1 MPFLQK
7 ENDRIFYINKPAK
20 CRRETDTIILIHTN
34 IMDHTIFDSII
45 PLLNKD
51 FHVVTYDLR
60 GFGLSEQGSKE
71 LTLDLYV
78 NDLKF
83 LIKSLRLKSVHIAGY
98 GFGGLIALKFS
109 LLYQDLVK
117 KLVLM
122 TMACFPEESYDFVKS
137 HRSKVSEGYT
147 KIPVDTLIK
156 KVTSLKT
163 DNPEYER
170 LHQMISRVPI
180 SLYKKIMDLT
190 LFTNPI
196 PFMEKTIKQTLILSA
211 EKEIVFPQNLLKFAA
226 SYLDNFHYTV
236 VPNSSSFL
244 MIDQPEI
251 CTQLMYEFLTTGD
264 QGRYSEDIITNEIFE
279 NIRVYTEG
287 IYKKGSKNKK
297 EVNTIQVDF
306 LYSFQAI
313 VNGEKIVYGWNQR
326 YAKQLLIYLVFH
338 QTASRDQLC
347 EHLWPNSPL
356 NNSRSNLRVYLYHLK
371 RLINNHSLHDPVLVI
386 DRNSVYLN
394 WHVTSDVLSLISK
407 VQQAIN
413 EECEHTKYKLTQE
426 AFSQLITPGY
436 LIEISDDWFLQLR
449 NKLDNDLIDLTI
461 WMGNWLTK
469 SGKWE
474 RAWEQLKLIN
484 ELFHGDEEIKD
495 ILLKLEQKID
505 NNRSKY

>member
-83 LIKSLRLKSVHIAGY
+83 LIKSLRLESVHIAGY

-109 LLYQDLVK
+109 ILYQDLVK
-117 KLVLM
+117 KLILM
-122 TMACFPEESYDFVKS
+122 TMACFPKESYDFVKF
-137 HRSKVSEGYT
+137 HRRKVSEGYT

-156 KVTSLKT
+156 KVTSLTT

-170 LHQMISRVPI
+170 LHKMISRVPI

-196 PFMEKTIKQTLILSA
+196 PFMEKTIKQSLILSA
-211 EKEIVFPQNLLKFAA
+211 EKEIVFPQNLLKLSA

-244 MIDQPEI
+244 TIDQPEI
-251 CTQLMYEFLTTGD
+251 CTQLMNEFLITGD
-264 QGRYSEDIITNEIFE
+264 QGRFSEDIITNEIYE

-287 IYKKGSKNKK
+287 IYEKGTKTEK

-313 VNGEKIVYGWNQR
+313 VNGKKIVHGWNQR
-326 YAKQLLIYLVFH
+326 YAKQLLIYLVFN
-338 QTASRDQLC
+338 QTATRDQIC
-347 EHLWPNSPL
+347 EHLWPYAPWGSL
-356 NNSRSNLRVYLYHLK
+356 KKNLRVYLYHLK
-371 RLINNHSLHDPVLVI
+371 NLVNPYSFHEPVLVI
-386 DRNSVYLN
+386 ERKNVYLN
-394 WHVTSDVLSLISK
+394 GDVSSDVLSLIFEIQK
-407 VQQAIN
+407 AVDEN
-413 EECEHTKYKLTQE
+413 NEHTKYKLIYKIFNKLT
-426 AFSQLITPGY
+426 TPGY
-436 LIEISDDWFLQLR
+436 LVGISDDWFIQLR
-449 NKLDNDLIDLTI
+449 NKIENDLIDLSI
-461 WMGNWLTK
+461 WMGKWLIENGEWQK
-469 SGKWE
+469 A
-474 RAWEQLKLIN
+474 RNQLRLIN
-484 ELFHGDEEIKD
+484 TIFDGDEEID
-495 ILLKLEQKID
+495 NILLELESRNYD
-505 NNRSKY
+505 NKCK